1 MNEDLFLIV
10 GLGNPGPRFARN
22 RHNVGFQ
29 VVDLLAQRHHLAF
42 QRAEFR
48 AAVAMGTIAEKR
60 ILLAKPQT
68 FMNLVGQAVAPLARF
83 YKIPIPQVLVLY
95 DELDLPLGRLRF
107 RPDGGAGGHNGMKS
121 LIDNLGTQGFA
132 RLRIGID
139 RPPGRMDPAA
149 YVLQDFSADQEIEMA
164 FCRPRAAD
172 GVEIWLR
179 EGIAAAMNRFN
190 SA

>member
-121 LIDNLGTQGFA
+121 LIDNLGTHCLLYTSPSP
-132 RLRIGID
+132 RD
-139 RPPGRMDPAA
+139 RTRSRMPS
-149 YVLQDFSADQEIEMA
+149 SA
-164 FCRPRAAD
+164 
-172 GVEIWLR
+172 
-179 EGIAAAMNRFN
+179 
-190 SA
+190 

>member
-10 GLGNPGPRFARN
+10 GLGNPGPRFARH

-48 AAVAMGTIAEKR
+48 AAAASGTIGER
-60 ILLAKPQT
+60 RVLLAKPQT
-68 FMNLVGQAVAPLARF
+68 FMNLAGQAVAPLARF
-83 YKIPIPQVLVLY
+83 YKIPIPQILVLY

-107 RPDGGAGGHNGMKS
+107 RSEGGSGGHNGMKS
-121 LIDNLGTQGFA
+121 LTDSLGTQAFA

-139 RPPGRMDPAA
+139 RPPGKMDPAA
-149 YVLQDFSADQEIEMA
+149 YVLQDFSSDQEIEMA

-172 GVEIWLR
+172 GIEIWLR
-179 EGIAAAMNRFN
+179 EGIVAAMNKYN
-190 SA
+190 AV

>member
-1 MNEDLFLIV
+1 M

-22 RHNVGFQ
+22 RHNIGFQ
-29 VVDLLAQRHHLAF
+29 VVDLLAQRHHRAF
-42 QRAEFR
+42 QRAEVR

-68 FMNLVGQAVAPLARF
+68 FMNLVGEAVAPLARF

-149 YVLQDFSADQEIEMA
+149 YVLQDFRADQEIEMA

-179 EGIAAAMNRFN
+179 EGIAAVVNRFN

>member
-10 GLGNPGPRFARN
+10 GLGNPGQRFARH

-29 VVDLLAQRHHLAF
+29 IVDMLAQRHGLAF

-48 AAVAMGTIAEKR
+48 AAVATGAMAGR
-60 ILLAKPQT
+60 RVLLAKPQT

-83 YKIPIPQVLVLY
+83 YKIPMLQVLVLY

-107 RPDGGAGGHNGMKS
+107 RPDGGAGGHNGIKS
-121 LIDNLGTQGFA
+121 LIDSLGTQGFA

-139 RPPGRMDPAA
+139 RPPGRMDAAA

-172 GVEIWLR
+172 GVETWLA
-179 EGIAAAMNRFN
+179 EGIDAAMNKYN
-190 SA
+190 SV

>member
-10 GLGNPGPRFARN
+10 GLGNPGPRFARH

-48 AAVAMGTIAEKR
+48 AAVASGTIGER
-60 ILLAKPQT
+60 RVLLAKPQT
-68 FMNLVGQAVAPLARF
+68 FMNLAGQAVAPLARF
-83 YKIPIPQVLVLY
+83 YKIPIPQILVLY

-107 RPDGGAGGHNGMKS
+107 RSEGGSGGHNGMKS
-121 LIDNLGTQGFA
+121 LTDSLGTQAFA

-139 RPPGRMDPAA
+139 RPPGKMDPAA
-149 YVLQDFSADQEIEMA
+149 YVLQDFSSDQEFEMA

-172 GVEIWLR
+172 GIEIWLR
-179 EGIAAAMNRFN
+179 EGIVAAMNKYN
-190 SA
+190 AV

>member
-1 MNEDLFLIV
+1 MENWYLIV
-10 GLGNPGPRFARN
+10 GLGNPGAEYART

-29 VVDLLAQRHHLAF
+29 VVDMLAQRHHLAF

-48 AAVAMGTIAEKR
+48 AAVAAGVIAER
-60 ILLAKPQT
+60 RVLLAKPQN

-83 YKIPIPQVLVLY
+83 YKIPLPQVLVLY